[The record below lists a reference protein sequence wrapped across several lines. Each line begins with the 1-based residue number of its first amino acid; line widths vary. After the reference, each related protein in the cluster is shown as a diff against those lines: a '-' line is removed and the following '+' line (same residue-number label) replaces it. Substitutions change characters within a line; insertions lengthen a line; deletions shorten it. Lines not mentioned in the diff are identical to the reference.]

1 MSLGPIKSKQELQA
15 EALERGRQ
23 AAERLR
29 EDKRIRLINPFK
41 PEKFLIRGDS
51 RFYDPTDYKSL
62 ARSLPEMRQLLQELE
77 NELEGKL
84 DTSVSKRN
92 EMDQIES
99 RIAQTDF
106 GFVELDVSNA
116 LQLTLNKIKYTEFL
130 LEIGGEIYIGLSQKP
145 VESCISNLL
154 HQADNGAMDQVS
166 IQLRRFGHIYKF
178 RVLETHQSE
187 IHGLVGQFISINKYS
202 ASLNKPL
209 SKLGDDIGL
218 QTQNYRLTENLNCYG
233 EKVLSVVSIKNEK
246 LKIAVL
252 ANEKYLSNL
261 QIEIQKIEE
270 EISELKN
277 SIAKLKPYEPQKL
290 AGY

>member
-1 MSLGPIKSKQELQA
+1 MALGPIKSKQELQA
-15 EALERGRQ
+15 EGLEISLRV
-23 AAERLR
+23 AERLR
-29 EDKRIRLINPFK
+29 EDRRIRLINPFK
-41 PEKFLIRGDS
+41 PEKFLIRGDP
-51 RFYDPTDYKSL
+51 RLYDPTDYKSL

-77 NELEGKL
+77 TEFEGKL
-84 DTSVSKRN
+84 DKSVSKRN

-116 LQLTLNKIKYTEFL
+116 LQLPLNKIKYTEFL
-130 LEIGGEIYIGLSQKP
+130 LEIGGEIYIGLSQMP
-145 VESCISNLL
+145 VESHISNLL

-166 IQLRRFGHIYKF
+166 IQLRRFGNIYKF

-209 SKLGDDIGL
+209 SELGDDTGL
-218 QTQNYRLTENLNCYG
+218 QTQNYRLTENLNSYG

-246 LKIAVL
+246 LKIGGL
-252 ANEKYLSNL
+252 ADEKYLSNL

-277 SIAKLKPYEPQKL
+277 SIAKLEPYEAQEL
-290 AGY
+290 AGD